1 MSNLFNVKGFLGMKR
16 DLKVLELILVQFEKD
31 SSSYLLE
38 NPQTFVEGSLSEA
51 DDIICGHIL
60 LALDAQLIEGLEVR
74 KTNGSWLRNETFPR
88 LTMNGHDFLASL
100 RSKTIMNEATK
111 IARELC
117 IPISVELLKE
127 AAKRLISAN

>member
-1 MSNLFNVKGFLGMKR
+1 MNNLFNVRDFFVMKR
-16 DLKVLELILVQFEKD
+16 DLKVLELILTQFEKD
-31 SSSYLLE
+31 NSSYLLE

-60 LALDAQLIEGLEVR
+60 LALDAKLIEGIEVR
-74 KTNGSWLRNETFPR
+74 KLNGSWRRNETFPR

-100 RSKTIMNEATK
+100 RSKSIMNEATK
-111 IARELC
+111 IARDLC